1 MAVVGI
7 FEDIMLEVDR
17 IHEDTQALPSAD
29 KTRDQS
35 EKSDHSSFA
44 SVTIPGRNDAKQ
56 SST

>member
-1 MAVVGI
+1 MLKVG
-7 FEDIMLEVDR
+7 R
-17 IHEDTQALPSAD
+17 IHEDTLVLPSAD